1 MKTVII
7 DIILSDNTMM
17 KALTLVLALLLTA
30 CAQPPKPLRGD
41 FSSMSPQ
48 QYQKTPITDLQVRWT
63 GIVIEVENKA
73 EHSCLT
79 IMAKVANDYAKPSYR
94 NRVDLGRF
102 IACKPKFLEPA
113 YFKDRAVTVTGQVKR
128 LVVKKIDELDY
139 NYPLVDADVIY
150 VW

>member
-1 MKTVII
+1 
-7 DIILSDNTMM
+7 MM
-17 KALTLVLALLLTA
+17 KALIFVLTLLLTA
-30 CAQPPKPLRGD
+30 CVQPPKPLRGD
-41 FSSMSPQ
+41 YNSMSPE
-48 QYQKTPITDLQVRWT
+48 QYQKTPIADLRVRWT
-63 GIVIEVENKA
+63 GIVINVENKP

-79 IMAKVANDYAKPSYR
+79 IMAKVANEQGRPSYR

-128 LVVKKIDELDY
+128 LVIKKIDELDY

>member
-1 MKTVII
+1 MVFNFAKIMLK
-7 DIILSDNTMM
+7 ILPVV
-17 KALTLVLALLLTA
+17 LTLILTA

-41 FSSMSPQ
+41 YSTMPPQ
-48 QYQKTPITDLQVRWT
+48 QYQKTPVTDLKIRWT
-63 GIVIEVENKA
+63 GIVIDVENKP

-79 IMAKVANDYAKPSYR
+79 VMAKVPNQYARPSYQ

-102 IACKPKFLEPA
+102 IACKPKFLEPK
-113 YFKDRAVTVTGQVKR
+113 YFTNRAVTVTGRVKR

-150 VW
+150 LW